1 VTSNCLTYTIPN
13 IKLSIFYILATPFDY
28 DMFIYND
35 LHLYNKVIIC
45 VEDQHR
51 DDIDN
56 IFIIRSYVYKCFLY
70 IIMTYIPN
78 ISLGLVF
85 MYLISP
91 C

>member
-1 VTSNCLTYTIPN
+1 
-13 IKLSIFYILATPFDY
+13 
-28 DMFIYND
+28 M
-35 LHLYNKVIIC
+35 C
-45 VEDQHR
+45 VENKHH

-70 IIMTYIPN
+70 IIMTYIPK

>member
-1 VTSNCLTYTIPN
+1 MY
-13 IKLSIFYILATPFDY
+13 
-28 DMFIYND
+28 
-35 LHLYNKVIIC
+35 H
-45 VEDQHR
+45 
-51 DDIDN
+51 DDIGN
-56 IFIIRSYVYKCFLY
+56 IFIISSCVYKCFLY